1 MKVTID
7 KTYPINAPA
16 KNAWTVLQDIKVV
29 ASCMPGAEITD
40 QRDDTHFKGQVK
52 VKIGPATATFK
63 GELELKSIDV
73 GKRELNLW
81 GKGSDVKGTS
91 SATLDLLASIR
102 ETSTGQC
109 ELVGNS
115 NIVVNGKFA
124 SFGGRMMDSVSD
136 RIIQQFADNFSNKV
150 ISLGEGAEA
159 EAAAVK
165 VAEVPKEFNGLAF
178 AWQLVID
185 FFKGLFGGK
194 SKQA

>member
-1 MKVTID
+1 MKVTIE

-16 KNAWTVLQDIKVV
+16 SNGWAVLQDIKIV

-40 QRDDTHFKGQVK
+40 QMDDTHFKGQVK
-52 VKIGPATATFK
+52 VKIGPATAAFK
-63 GELELKSIDV
+63 GELELKSIDAS
-73 GKRELNLW
+73 KRELNLL

-91 SATLDLLASIR
+91 SATLDLIASIR
-102 ETSTGQC
+102 ETSTGTC

-136 RIIQQFADNFSNKV
+136 RIIQKFADNFTNKV

-159 EAAAVK
+159 VAAAAK

-178 AWQLVID
+178 AWQLVMD

>member
-7 KTYPINAPA
+7 KAYPINAVA
-16 KNAWTVLQDIKVV
+16 NNAWAVLQDIKVV

-40 QRDDTHFKGQVK
+40 QMDDTHFKGQVK
-52 VKIGPATATFK
+52 VKIGPATAAFK
-63 GELELKSIDV
+63 GELELKSIDAD
-73 GKRELNLW
+73 KRELNLL
-81 GKGSDVKGTS
+81 GKGSDIKGTS
-91 SATLDLLASIR
+91 SATLDLKASIR
-102 ETSTGQC
+102 ETGDGQC
-109 ELVGNS
+109 ELVGKS

-150 ISLGEGAEA
+150 VSLGEGAEA
-159 EAAAVK
+159 EAAAEK

-178 AWQLVID
+178 AWQLVMD
-185 FFKGLFGGK
+185 FFKGFFGGK

>member
-16 KNAWTVLQDIKVV
+16 NNAWDVLQDIKVV

-40 QRDDTHFKGQVK
+40 QMDDTYFKGQVK
-52 VKIGPATATFK
+52 VKIGPATAAFK
-63 GELELKSIDV
+63 GELELKSIDAD
-73 GKRELNLW
+73 KRELNLL
-81 GKGSDVKGTS
+81 GKGSDIKGTS
-91 SATLDLLASIR
+91 SATLDLIASIR
-102 ETSTGQC
+102 ETGDGQC
-109 ELVGNS
+109 ELVGKS

-136 RIIQQFADNFSNKV
+136 RIIQQFADNFAHKV
-150 ISLGEGAEA
+150 VSLGEGAEA
-159 EAAAVK
+159 EAAAEK

-178 AWQLVID
+178 AWQLVMD
-185 FFKGLFGGK
+185 FFKGLFGRK